1 MFEVERKH
9 ECLVPVFISC
19 LGNCHVN
26 VRNFSLALVSLVL
39 AIVAMSAGSVV
50 AQGDFFFTF
59 APGGANADNT
69 GTFDVGDTGSL
80 IVYWSTNGPNDSD
93 LDVGA
98 FIDVT
103 SSTAGVIEF
112 TAAETFDFE
121 IQVGG
126 QVVGNRIADVNGG
139 GGSFGPADSV
149 TADFVDEL
157 SAFTVVGGP
166 GIIEANNGSGVF
178 LDTGYNASNDGFE
191 WAIIDFNVIG
201 TGSTDIIGTAG
212 DGLIVNGG
220 DEVPAVFTTA
230 TVNVNGGN
238 GPTVPE
244 PTTASLLVLGL
255 AGIAARRRR

>member
-1 MFEVERKH
+1 MN
-9 ECLVPVFISC
+9 L
-19 LGNCHVN
+19 
-26 VRNFSLALVSLVL
+26 RNFSLVL
-39 AIVAMSAGSVV
+39 AIVAMSVGSVA

-69 GTFDVGDTGSL
+69 GTFNVGDSGSL
-80 IVYWSTNGPNDSD
+80 YVYWSTNGPNDSD

-103 SSTAGVIEF
+103 SGTSGILEF

-121 IQVGG
+121 ITVGG
-126 QVVGNRIADVNGG
+126 QVTGNRILDAMGG
-139 GGSFGPADSV
+139 GGSVGPADSV

-178 LDTGYNASNDGFE
+178 TDEGYDASNDGFLFGR
-191 WAIIDFNVIG
+191 IDFNVIG
-201 TGSTDIIGTAG
+201 EGSTSITGTGG

-230 TVNVNGGN
+230 TVVGAGGGG
-238 GPTVPE
+238 GPKVPE
-244 PTTASLLVLGL
+244 PTTAGLLAIGL
-255 AGIAARRRR
+255 AGFVARRRR